1 MHRHGLLAAA
11 SASRLAT
18 NVLDTGE
25 TYDIPL
31 AEHGFSMLVT
41 VTRNGH
47 DHHLLFDAG
56 MTPDGLSEN
65 MRRLGLSPF
74 DIELVVLSHGHSDH
88 VTGLDGFIRTVGP
101 SNLPLVLHPGAF
113 TKRRIAIPGLLEL
126 ELPSPSRAALQ
137 QAGTQASRL
146 LIIDL
151 QAVTYFGSAGLN
163 AVLDCHRRG
172 LQAGTSVRLVADS
185 GLVVRP
191 IEVTNLDSVLELYP
205 TLPDALQGR
214 DTKQG
219 Q

>member
-1 MHRHGLLAAA
+1 MDL
-11 SASRLAT
+11 
-18 NVLDTGE
+18 
-25 TYDIPL
+25 
-31 AEHGFSMLVT
+31 
-41 VTRNGH
+41 
-47 DHHLLFDAG
+47 
-56 MTPDGLSEN
+56 
-65 MRRLGLSPF
+65 
-74 DIELVVLSHGHSDH
+74 LVVDAEVRPEAVVVRVKGEVDTSTVG
-88 VTGLDGFIRTVGP
+88 GFI
-101 SNLPLVLHPGAF
+101 SQLD
-113 TKRRIAIPGLLEL
+113 
-126 ELPSPSRAALQ
+126 AALQ

-163 AVLDCHRRG
+163 AVLDCHQTG
-172 LQAGTSVRLVADS
+172 AQAKISVRLVADN